1 MGIVLAQER
10 LGFLGFLGLLASVE
24 KPMLLS
30 GSEVHNGGQ

>member
-10 LGFLGFLGLLASVE
+10 LGFLGLLASVE